1 MLILSYITIIFV
13 IMLVF
18 LNEAKKQNV
27 LSLIVTFIY

>member
-18 LNEAKKQNV
+18 LSEAKKRNV